1 MTRQEFEIRV
11 AGAPPGTRIVYH
23 FGNLMRDRKVGGTF
37 GVVDDVAYAAWKAC
51 EDGMVDLV
59 QRRVAHMDV
68 FDYVAVKR
76 KPPYE
81 PVVWM
86 GCYDPTPHL
95 IRKGKKA
102 NV

>member
-1 MTRQEFEIRV
+1 MTRQEFESRLK
-11 AGAPPGTRIVYH
+11 AAHPGEKIIYH

-51 EDGMVDLV
+51 EEGTVDLV